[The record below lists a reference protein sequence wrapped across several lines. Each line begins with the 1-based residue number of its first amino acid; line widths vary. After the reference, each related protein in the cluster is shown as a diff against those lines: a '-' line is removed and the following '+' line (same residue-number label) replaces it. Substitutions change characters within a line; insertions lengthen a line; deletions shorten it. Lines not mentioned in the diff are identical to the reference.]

1 MGKALSSVF
10 GGGTPKIKKSD
21 IAPPEVKKPAPM
33 PDEEDLKRKA
43 AIAQAKKPSS
53 GRDSTILSDYES
65 LG

>member
-10 GGGTPKIKKSD
+10 GGAKPPKIDKV
-21 IAPPEVKKPAPM
+21 APLPEVKKPAPM

-43 AIAQAKKPSS
+43 AISQAKKPSS
-53 GRDSTILSDYES
+53 GRDSTIFTDYES